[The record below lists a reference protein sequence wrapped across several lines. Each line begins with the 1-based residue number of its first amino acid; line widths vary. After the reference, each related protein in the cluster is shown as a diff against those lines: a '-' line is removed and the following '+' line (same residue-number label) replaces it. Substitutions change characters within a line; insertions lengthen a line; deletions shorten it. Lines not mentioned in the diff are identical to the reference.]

1 VTDPG
6 DKTRAA
12 PKLNRGTFEY
22 LLGLFDSFAVVLANE
37 PSIPE
42 KMNLRPDEIG
52 PIICHA
58 LRPKVSDGKALRLN
72 GGR

>member
-6 DKTRAA
+6 DEARAA

-37 PSIPE
+37 PSIPD

-52 PIICHA
+52 PVIYHCVASEGIGYA
-58 LRPKVSDGKALRLN
+58 
-72 GGR
+72 